1 MAYRTTDI
9 TDGSQVKFLLGTQ
22 ADLEPYIKGT
32 TKAANGT
39 FYLTNDSHRLYV
51 GNKDGKAVPVNEGV
65 TTVDNLDLLQS
76 TYATAHPGEFF
87 YVTKGNILCVCA
99 GEESGAK
106 KFVQINNNTDSYV
119 DKATT
124 TISTSGSVAT
134 VSQVLHRNDSI
145 EVNDSFKIATAK
157 GIKVSVSEDDNKT
170 LTLTGTTN
178 DNFAFTVTSDGTSS
192 TATAVLALTDSN
204 GDKVEA
210 TIKSAKSNLLK
221 MSKDEKGALV
231 LEAKDQKPTAL
242 NLKATA
248 TGFSATLTNHD
259 GMTIGGATGGTIEPQ
274 IKIGVEEANQETVNF
289 VNGLATLNVY
299 SKKDIDA
306 KMKAL
311 NAMTYKGLVKSDGN
325 TSSATSLKWSQV
337 VNNTGTPKISIGD
350 VYLFLDDIT
359 FTQTGS
365 TKAEKYSAG
374 TLAIAKSS
382 VSGED
387 ANGYLVGTID
397 WDYVESTNDTDT
409 TYALGL
415 NNKIVQLKE
424 FKGDDTNVTGTIE
437 FADGDN
443 ITAAVTN
450 TAKDGSVNA
459 KVVFNHNTL
468 KPATPENTKAS
479 QNAAAVNASNVAST
493 STVVTVLDSIGVD
506 AYGHINKIQTKEVT
520 LLDTNSTINKFADT
534 VAVASNVA
542 TITSGL
548 QLMHGNSMVGT
559 EKTASFKV
567 KSNNLTL
574 SAADNTLT
582 IDLVWGT
589 F

>member
-1 MAYRTTDI
+1 MANRTTDI
-9 TDGSQVKFLLGTQ
+9 NNGSQVKFLLGTQ
-22 ADLEPYIKGT
+22 AALEPYIKGT
-32 TKAANGT
+32 SKAVNGT

-65 TTVDNLDLLQS
+65 TTVENLTLLQS

-87 YVTKGNILCVCA
+87 YVTEGNILCVCA
-99 GEESGAK
+99 GEENGSK
-106 KFVQINNNTDSYV
+106 KFVQINNNTDSYI

-124 TISTSGSVAT
+124 TIAASGSVAT
-134 VSQVLHRNDSI
+134 ISQVLHRNDSI
-145 EVNDSFKIATAK
+145 EVNDSFKIATAE
-157 GIKVSVSEDDNKT
+157 GIKVSVSTDKKT

-178 DNFAFTVTSDGTSS
+178 DNFAFTVTSDGINS

-210 TIKSAKSNLLK
+210 TIKSAQSDLLK
-221 MSKDEKGALV
+221 MSKDDAGALV
-231 LEAKDQKPTAL
+231 LTPKDQKPTAL
-242 NLKATA
+242 ELKATA

-259 GMTIGGATGGTIEPQ
+259 KTVIDDTIEPQ
-274 IKIGVEEANQETVNF
+274 IKIGVEAANQETVNF

-306 KMKAL
+306 KMRAL
-311 NAMTYKGLVKSDGN
+311 NAMTYKGLVKSDGS
-325 TSSATSLKWSQV
+325 TSEATNLKWSQV
-337 VNNTGTPKISIGD
+337 VNNTGNPKISIGD

-365 TKAEKYSAG
+365 KVEEKYSAG

-387 ANGYLVGTID
+387 NDGYLVGTID
-397 WDYVESTNDTDT
+397 WDYVESTNNTDT
-409 TYALGL
+409 TYALDL
-415 NNKIVQLKE
+415 NNKIIQLKE
-424 FKGDDTNVTGTIE
+424 FKGDDTNIVGAIGFNNGDCLT
-437 FADGDN
+437 ADVSKD
-443 ITAAVTN
+443 AVSGVIGV
-450 TAKDGSVNA
+450 KY
-459 KVVFNHNTL
+459 NHNQL
-468 KPATPENTKAS
+468 KPNIPTNTKAS

-493 STVVTVLDSIGVD
+493 STVVNVLDSIELD
-506 AYGHINKIQTKEVT
+506 AYGHVNKIQTKEVT
-520 LLDTNSTINKFADT
+520 LLDTNSTINKFADSI
-534 VAVASNVA
+534 AVASNVA

-567 KSNNLTL
+567 TSNNLTL
-574 SAADNTLT
+574 SAADNTLN

>member
-9 TDGSQVKFLLGTQ
+9 NNGSQVQFLLGTQ

-32 TKAANGT
+32 SKAVNGT

-51 GNKDGKAVPVNEGV
+51 GNKEGKAVPVNEGV
-65 TTVDNLDLLQS
+65 TTVDNLTLLQS

-87 YVTKGNILCVCA
+87 YVTDGNILCVCA
-99 GEESGAK
+99 GDQGGQK

-119 DKATT
+119 ETAET
-124 TISTSGSVAT
+124 TIAASGSVAT
-134 VSQVLHRNDSI
+134 ISQVLTRNDSI
-145 EVNDSFKIATAK
+145 AVNDSFKIATAE
-157 GIKVSVSEDDNKT
+157 GIKVSVSEDKKI

-178 DNFAFTVTSDGTSS
+178 DNFAFTVTSDGTNS

-210 TIKSAKSNLLK
+210 TIKSAKSDLLK
-221 MSKDEKGALV
+221 MSKDDTGALV

-242 NLKATA
+242 DLKATA

-259 GMTIGGATGGTIEPQ
+259 GMTIGGAIEPQ
-274 IKIGVEEANQETVNF
+274 IKVGVEEANQETVNF

-365 TKAEKYSAG
+365 TKEEKYSAG

-387 ANGYLVGTID
+387 SNGYLVGTID

-424 FKGDDTNVTGTIE
+424 FKGLDTNVTGAIE

-459 KVVFNHNTL
+459 KVVFNHNKLT
-468 KPATPENTKAS
+468 PATPANTKAS

-506 AYGHINKIQTKEVT
+506 AYGHVNKIQTKEVT

-567 KSNNLTL
+567 ASNNLTL
-574 SAADNTLT
+574 SAKDNTLT

>member
-9 TDGSQVKFLLGTQ
+9 TNGSQVKFLLGTQ

-32 TKAANGT
+32 AKAANGT

-51 GNKDGKAVPVNEGV
+51 GNKEGKVVPVNEGV
-65 TTVDNLDLLQS
+65 TTVDNLTLLQS

-87 YVTKGNILCVCA
+87 YVTDGNILCVCA
-99 GEESGAK
+99 GEQGGQK

-119 DKATT
+119 NEADT
-124 TISTSGSVAT
+124 TIAASGSVAT
-134 VSQVLHRNDSI
+134 ISQVLTRNDSI
-145 EVNDSFKIATAK
+145 AVNDSFNIATAE
-157 GIKVSVSEDDNKT
+157 GIKVSVSEDKKT

-210 TIKSAKSNLLK
+210 TIKSAKSDLLK

-242 NLKATA
+242 DLKATA

-259 GMTIGGATGGTIEPQ
+259 SMTIGGTIEPQ

-387 ANGYLVGTID
+387 SNGYLVGTID

-450 TAKDGSVNA
+450 TATDGSVKA

-506 AYGHINKIQTKEVT
+506 AYGHVNKIQTKEVT

>member
-9 TDGSQVKFLLGTQ
+9 NNGSQVQFLLGTQ

-32 TKAANGT
+32 SKAVNGT

-51 GNKDGKAVPVNEGV
+51 GNKEGKAVPVNEGV
-65 TTVDNLDLLQS
+65 TTVDNLTLLQS

-87 YVTKGNILCVCA
+87 YVTDGNILCVCA
-99 GEESGAK
+99 GDQGGQK

-119 DKATT
+119 ETAET
-124 TISTSGSVAT
+124 TIAASGSVAT
-134 VSQVLHRNDSI
+134 ISQVLTRNDSI
-145 EVNDSFKIATAK
+145 AVNDSFKIATAE
-157 GIKVSVSEDDNKT
+157 GIKVSVSEDQKT

-204 GDKVEA
+204 RDKVEA
-210 TIKSAKSNLLK
+210 TIKSAKSDLLG
-221 MSKDEKGALV
+221 MSKDDTGALV
-231 LEAKDQKPTAL
+231 LTPKDQKPKKL
-242 NLKATA
+242 DLKAA
-248 TGFSATLTNHD
+248 EKGFSATLTNHD
-259 GMTIGGATGGTIEPQ
+259 DMTIEGTVDPQ
-274 IKIGVEEANQETVNF
+274 IKVGINAADQKTVHF
-289 VNGLATLNVY
+289 VNGIAALDVY
-299 SKKDIDA
+299 AKSEIDA
-306 KMKAL
+306 KMLAL

-325 TSSATSLKWSQV
+325 INQSAQLWSKV
-337 VNNTGTPKISIGD
+337 VNGVDVKVAIGD
-350 VYLFLDDIT
+350 TYLFLDDIT
-359 FTQTGS
+359 FTQSGS

-374 TLAIAKSS
+374 TLAIAKTSTD
-382 VSGED
+382 GEI
-387 ANGYLVGTID
+387 NGVLTGTID

-415 NNKIVQLKE
+415 NDKIIQLKE
-424 FKGDDTNVTGTIE
+424 FKGDDTNVVGTIE
-437 FADGDN
+437 FANGDN
-443 ITAAVTN
+443 ITAAVSN
-450 TAKDGSVNA
+450 TGTSGVNA
-459 KVVFNHNTL
+459 KVVFNHNKLT
-468 KPATPENTKAS
+468 PATPANTKAS

-506 AYGHINKIQTKEVT
+506 AYGHVNKIQTKEVT

-534 VAVASNVA
+534 VAVASNIA
-542 TITSGL
+542 TVTNSL

-567 KSNNLTL
+567 ASNNLTL
-574 SAADNTLT
+574 SAKNNTLT

>member
-9 TDGSQVKFLLGTQ
+9 NNGSQVQFLLGTQ

-32 TKAANGT
+32 SKAVNGT

-51 GNKDGKAVPVNEGV
+51 GNKEGKAVPVNEGV
-65 TTVDNLDLLQS
+65 TTVDNLTLLQS

-87 YVTKGNILCVCA
+87 YVTDGNILCVCA
-99 GEESGAK
+99 GDQGGQK

-119 DKATT
+119 ETAET
-124 TISTSGSVAT
+124 TIAASGSVAT
-134 VSQVLHRNDSI
+134 ISQVLTRNDSI
-145 EVNDSFKIATAK
+145 AVNDSFKIATAE
-157 GIKVSVSEDDNKT
+157 GIKVSVSEDKKI

-210 TIKSAKSNLLK
+210 TIKSAKSDLLK
-221 MSKDEKGALV
+221 MSKDDTGALV

-242 NLKATA
+242 DLKATA

-274 IKIGVEEANQETVNF
+274 IKIGVEKANQETVNF

-337 VNNTGTPKISIGD
+337 VNNTGTPKVSIGD

-365 TKAEKYSAG
+365 TKEEKYSAG

-382 VSGED
+382 VSGENSD
-387 ANGYLVGTID
+387 GYLVGTID

-415 NNKIVQLKE
+415 DNKIVQLKE
-424 FKGDDTNVTGTIE
+424 FKGLDTNITGTIE

-459 KVVFNHNTL
+459 KVVFNHNKLT
-468 KPATPENTKAS
+468 PAAPANTKAS

-506 AYGHINKIQTKEVT
+506 AYGHVNKIQTKEVT

>member
-1 MAYRTTDI
+1 MAYRTADI
-9 TDGSQVKFLLGTQ
+9 NNGSQVQFLLGTQ

-32 TKAANGT
+32 SKAVNGT

-51 GNKDGKAVPVNEGV
+51 GNKEGKAVPVNEGV
-65 TTVDNLDLLQS
+65 TTVDNLTLLQS

-87 YVTKGNILCVCA
+87 YVTDGNILCVCA
-99 GEESGAK
+99 GDQGGQK

-119 DKATT
+119 ETAET
-124 TISTSGSVAT
+124 TIAASGSVAT
-134 VSQVLHRNDSI
+134 ISQVLTRNDSI
-145 EVNDSFKIATAK
+145 AVNDSFKIATAE
-157 GIKVSVSEDDNKT
+157 GIKVSVSEDKKI

-178 DNFAFTVTSDGTSS
+178 DNFAFTVTSDGTNS

-210 TIKSAKSNLLK
+210 TIKSAKSDLLK
-221 MSKDEKGALV
+221 MSKDDKGALV

-274 IKIGVEEANQETVNF
+274 IKVGVEEANQETVNF

-387 ANGYLVGTID
+387 GNGYLVGTID

-424 FKGDDTNVTGTIE
+424 FKGDDTNVAGTIE

-459 KVVFNHNTL
+459 KVVFNHNKLT
-468 KPATPENTKAS
+468 PATPTNTKAS

-506 AYGHINKIQTKEVT
+506 AYGHVNKIQTKEVT

>member
-9 TDGSQVKFLLGTQ
+9 TNGSQVKFLLGTQ

-32 TKAANGT
+32 AKAANGT

-51 GNKDGKAVPVNEGV
+51 GNKEGKVVPVNEGV
-65 TTVDNLDLLQS
+65 TTVDNLTLLQS

-87 YVTKGNILCVCA
+87 YVTDGNILCVCA
-99 GEESGAK
+99 GEQGGQK

-119 DKATT
+119 NKADT
-124 TISTSGSVAT
+124 TIAASGSVAT
-134 VSQVLHRNDSI
+134 ISQVLTRNDSI
-145 EVNDSFKIATAK
+145 AVNDSFNIATAE
-157 GIKVSVSEDDNKT
+157 GIKVSVSEDKKT

-210 TIKSAKSNLLK
+210 TIKSAKSDLLK

-242 NLKATA
+242 DLKATA

-259 GMTIGGATGGTIEPQ
+259 SMTIGGTIEPQ

-387 ANGYLVGTID
+387 SNGYLVGTID

-450 TAKDGSVNA
+450 TATDGSVKA

-506 AYGHINKIQTKEVT
+506 AYGHVNKIQTKEVT

>member
-1 MAYRTTDI
+1 
-9 TDGSQVKFLLGTQ
+9 
-22 ADLEPYIKGT
+22 
-32 TKAANGT
+32 
-39 FYLTNDSHRLYV
+39 
-51 GNKDGKAVPVNEGV
+51 
-65 TTVDNLDLLQS
+65 
-76 TYATAHPGEFF
+76 
-87 YVTKGNILCVCA
+87 
-99 GEESGAK
+99 
-106 KFVQINNNTDSYV
+106 
-119 DKATT
+119 
-124 TISTSGSVAT
+124 
-134 VSQVLHRNDSI
+134 
-145 EVNDSFKIATAK
+145 
-157 GIKVSVSEDDNKT
+157 
-170 LTLTGTTN
+170 
-178 DNFAFTVTSDGTSS
+178 
-192 TATAVLALTDSN
+192 
-204 GDKVEA
+204 
-210 TIKSAKSNLLK
+210 

-242 NLKATA
+242 DLKATA

-259 GMTIGGATGGTIEPQ
+259 SMTIGGTIEPQ

-325 TSSATSLKWSQV
+325 TSSATSLRWSQV

-387 ANGYLVGTID
+387 SNGYLVGTID

-450 TAKDGSVNA
+450 TATDGSVKA

-506 AYGHINKIQTKEVT
+506 AYGHVNKIQTKEVT

-574 SAADNTLT
+574 SAAD
-582 IDLVWGT
+582 IP
-589 F
+589 

>member
-51 GNKDGKAVPVNEGV
+51 GNKEGKVVPVNEGV
-65 TTVDNLDLLQS
+65 TTVDNLTLLQS

-87 YVTKGNILCVCA
+87 YVTDGNILCVCA
-99 GEESGAK
+99 GEQGGQK

-119 DKATT
+119 NEADT
-124 TISTSGSVAT
+124 TIAASGSVAT
-134 VSQVLHRNDSI
+134 ISQVLTRNDSI
-145 EVNDSFKIATAK
+145 AVNDSFNIATAE
-157 GIKVSVSEDDNKT
+157 GIKVSVSEDKKT

-178 DNFAFTVTSDGTSS
+178 NNFAFTVTSDGTSS

-210 TIKSAKSNLLK
+210 TIKSAKSDLLK

-242 NLKATA
+242 DLKATA

-259 GMTIGGATGGTIEPQ
+259 SMTIGGTIEPQ

-387 ANGYLVGTID
+387 SNGYLVGTID

-450 TAKDGSVNA
+450 TATDGSVKA

-506 AYGHINKIQTKEVT
+506 AYGHVNKIQTKEVT

>member
-1 MAYRTTDI
+1 MANRTADI
-9 TDGSQVKFLLGTQ
+9 NNGSQVKFLLGTQ

-32 TKAANGT
+32 SKAVNGT

-65 TTVDNLDLLQS
+65 TTVENLTLLQT

-87 YVTKGNILCVCA
+87 YITDSNILCVCA
-99 GEESGAK
+99 GEEDGSK

-119 DKATT
+119 TTADT
-124 TISTSGSVAT
+124 TISVSGSEAT
-134 VSQVLHRNDSI
+134 IGQVLTRNDAI
-145 EVNDSFKIATAK
+145 KVNDSFKIATAE
-157 GIKVSVSEDDNKT
+157 GIKVSVSEDKKT

-178 DNFAFTVTSDGTSS
+178 DNFAFTVTSDGAN
-192 TATAVLALTDSN
+192 ATAVLTLTDTN
-204 GDKVEA
+204 GDNIEA
-210 TIKSAKSNLLK
+210 TIKTDRADLLQ
-221 MSKDEKGALV
+221 MSKDDTGALV
-231 LEAKDQKPTAL
+231 LTPKDQKPTAL
-242 NLKATA
+242 DLKATA
-248 TGFSATLTNHD
+248 TGFSAVLTNHD
-259 GMTIGGATGGTIEPQ
+259 GMTIEDTIEPQ

-289 VNGLATLNVY
+289 INGLATLNVY

-311 NAMTYKGLVKSDGN
+311 NAMTYKGLVKSDGS

-337 VNNTGTPKISIGD
+337 VNNSGPKVSVGD
-350 VYLFLDDIT
+350 VYLFLDNIT

-365 TKAEKYSAG
+365 TTEETYTAG

-382 VSGED
+382 VNGED
-387 ANGYLVGTID
+387 SDGYLSGTID

-424 FKGDDTNVTGTIE
+424 FKGDVTNVVGAIE
-437 FADGDN
+437 FANGDN
-443 ITAAVTN
+443 ITADVSN
-450 TAKDGSVNA
+450 TGTADNINA
-459 KVVFNHNTL
+459 KIVFNHNKLNPTI
-468 KPATPENTKAS
+468 PANIKAS
-479 QNAAAVNASNVAST
+479 QEAAAINAANVAST
-493 STVVTVLDSIGVD
+493 STTVNVLDSIELD
-506 AYGHINKIQTKEVT
+506 AYGHVNKIQTKEVT
-520 LLDTNSTINKFADT
+520 LLDTNSTINKFADS

-559 EKTASFKV
+559 EQTASFKV
-567 KSNNLTL
+567 ASNNLTL
-574 SAADNTLT
+574 SASDNTLT

>member
-1 MAYRTTDI
+1 MAYRTADI
-9 TDGSQVKFLLGTQ
+9 NNGSQVQFLLGTQ

-32 TKAANGT
+32 SKAINGT

-51 GNKDGKAVPVNEGV
+51 GNKEGKVVPVNEGV
-65 TTVDNLDLLQS
+65 TTVDNLTLLQS

-87 YVTKGNILCVCA
+87 YVTDGNILCVCA
-99 GEESGAK
+99 GEQGGQK

-119 DKATT
+119 ETAET
-124 TISTSGSVAT
+124 TIAASGSVAT
-134 VSQVLHRNDSI
+134 ISQVLTRNDSI
-145 EVNDSFKIATAK
+145 AVNDSFKIATAE
-157 GIKVSVSEDDNKT
+157 GIKVSVSEDKKI

-178 DNFAFTVTSDGTSS
+178 DNFAFTVTSDGTNS

-210 TIKSAKSNLLK
+210 TIKSAKSDLLK
-221 MSKDEKGALV
+221 MSKDDTGALV

-259 GMTIGGATGGTIEPQ
+259 SMTIGGAIEPQ
-274 IKIGVEEANQETVNF
+274 IKVGVEKANQETVNF

-337 VNNTGTPKISIGD
+337 VNNTGTPKVSIGD

-387 ANGYLVGTID
+387 SNGYLVGTID

-424 FKGDDTNVTGTIE
+424 FKGLDTNVTGAIE

-450 TAKDGSVNA
+450 TAKDGPVNA
-459 KVVFNHNTL
+459 KVVFNHNKLT
-468 KPATPENTKAS
+468 PATPANTKAS

-506 AYGHINKIQTKEVT
+506 AYGHVNKIQTKEVT

-548 QLMHGNSMVGT
+548 QLMHGNSMVGA

>member
-9 TDGSQVKFLLGTQ
+9 NNGSQVQFLLGTQ
-22 ADLEPYIKGT
+22 AALEPYIKGT
-32 TKAANGT
+32 SKAVNGT

-51 GNKDGKAVPVNEGV
+51 GNKEGKAVPVNEGV
-65 TTVDNLDLLQS
+65 TTVDNLTLLQS

-87 YVTKGNILCVCA
+87 YVTDGNILCVCA
-99 GEESGAK
+99 GEQGGQK

-119 DKATT
+119 ETAET
-124 TISTSGSVAT
+124 TIAASGSVAT
-134 VSQVLHRNDSI
+134 ISQVLTRNDSI
-145 EVNDSFKIATAK
+145 AVNDSFKIATAE
-157 GIKVSVSEDDNKT
+157 GIKVSVSEDKKI

-178 DNFAFTVTSDGTSS
+178 DNFAFTVTSDGTNS

-210 TIKSAKSNLLK
+210 TIKSAKSDLLK
-221 MSKDEKGALV
+221 MSKDDTGALV

-242 NLKATA
+242 DLKATA

-259 GMTIGGATGGTIEPQ
+259 GMTIGGAIEPQ
-274 IKIGVEEANQETVNF
+274 IKVGIEEANQETVNF

-365 TKAEKYSAG
+365 TKEEKYSAG

-387 ANGYLVGTID
+387 SNGYLVGTID

-424 FKGDDTNVTGTIE
+424 FKGLDTNVTGAIE
-437 FADGDN
+437 FADGDK

-459 KVVFNHNTL
+459 KVVFKHNKLT
-468 KPATPENTKAS
+468 PAIPANTKAS

-506 AYGHINKIQTKEVT
+506 AYGHVNKIQTKEVT

-567 KSNNLTL
+567 ASNNLTL
-574 SAADNTLT
+574 SAKDNTLT

>member
-9 TDGSQVKFLLGTQ
+9 NNGSQVQFLLGTQ

-32 TKAANGT
+32 SKAINGT

-51 GNKDGKAVPVNEGV
+51 GNKEGKAVPVNEGV
-65 TTVDNLDLLQS
+65 TTVDNLTLLQS

-87 YVTKGNILCVCA
+87 YVTDGNILCVCA
-99 GEESGAK
+99 GVQDGQK

-119 DKATT
+119 ESAET
-124 TISTSGSVAT
+124 TIAASGSVAT
-134 VSQVLHRNDSI
+134 ISQVLTRNDSI
-145 EVNDSFKIATAK
+145 AVNDSFKIATAE
-157 GIKVSVSEDDNKT
+157 GIKVSVSEDKKI

-178 DNFAFTVTSDGTSS
+178 DNFAFTVTSDGTNS

-210 TIKSAKSNLLK
+210 TIKSAKSDLLK
-221 MSKDEKGALV
+221 MSKDDTGALV

-242 NLKATA
+242 DLKATA

-259 GMTIGGATGGTIEPQ
+259 SMTIGGTIEPQ
-274 IKIGVEEANQETVNF
+274 IKIGVEKANQETVNF

-337 VNNTGTPKISIGD
+337 VNNTGTPKVSIGD

-387 ANGYLVGTID
+387 SNGYLVGTID

-424 FKGDDTNVTGTIE
+424 FKGLDTNVTGAIE

-459 KVVFNHNTL
+459 KVVFNHNKLT
-468 KPATPENTKAS
+468 PATPANTKAS

-493 STVVTVLDSIGVD
+493 STVVTVLDSINVD
-506 AYGHINKIQTKEVT
+506 AYGHVNKIQTKEVT

-567 KSNNLTL
+567 ASNNLAL
-574 SAADNTLT
+574 SAKDNTLT

>member
-32 TKAANGT
+32 AKAANGT

-51 GNKDGKAVPVNEGV
+51 GNKEGKVVPVNEGV
-65 TTVDNLDLLQS
+65 TTVDNLTLLQS

-87 YVTKGNILCVCA
+87 YVTDGNILCVCA
-99 GEESGAK
+99 GEQGGQK

-119 DKATT
+119 NEADT
-124 TISTSGSVAT
+124 TIAASGSVAT
-134 VSQVLHRNDSI
+134 ISQVLTRNDSI
-145 EVNDSFKIATAK
+145 AVNDSFNIATAE
-157 GIKVSVSEDDNKT
+157 GIKVSVSEDKKT

-178 DNFAFTVTSDGTSS
+178 ENFAFTVTSDGTSS

-210 TIKSAKSNLLK
+210 TIKSAKSDLLK

-242 NLKATA
+242 DLKATA

-259 GMTIGGATGGTIEPQ
+259 SMTIGGTIEPQ

-387 ANGYLVGTID
+387 SNGYLVGTID

-450 TAKDGSVNA
+450 TATDGSVKA

-468 KPATPENTKAS
+468 KPATPEDTKAS

-506 AYGHINKIQTKEVT
+506 AYGHVNKIQTKKVT

-534 VAVASNVA
+534 VTVAGNVA

>member
-9 TDGSQVKFLLGTQ
+9 TNGSQVKFLLGTQ

-32 TKAANGT
+32 AKAANGT

-51 GNKDGKAVPVNEGV
+51 GNKEGKVVPVNEGV
-65 TTVDNLDLLQS
+65 TTVDNLTLLQS

-87 YVTKGNILCVCA
+87 YVTDGNILCVCA
-99 GEESGAK
+99 GEQGGQK

-119 DKATT
+119 NKADT
-124 TISTSGSVAT
+124 TIAASGSVAT
-134 VSQVLHRNDSI
+134 ISQVLTRNDSI
-145 EVNDSFKIATAK
+145 AVNDSFNIATAE
-157 GIKVSVSEDDNKT
+157 GIKVSVSEDKKT

-210 TIKSAKSNLLK
+210 TIKSAKSDLLK

-242 NLKATA
+242 DLKATA

-259 GMTIGGATGGTIEPQ
+259 SMTIGGTIEPQ

-325 TSSATSLKWSQV
+325 TSSATSLRWSQV

-387 ANGYLVGTID
+387 SNGYLVGTID

-450 TAKDGSVNA
+450 TATDGSVKA

-506 AYGHINKIQTKEVT
+506 AYGHVNKIQTKEVT

>member
-9 TDGSQVKFLLGTQ
+9 NNGSQVKFLLGTQ

-32 TKAANGT
+32 SKAVNGT

-51 GNKDGKAVPVNEGV
+51 GNKEGKAVPVNEGV
-65 TTVDNLDLLQS
+65 TTVDNLTLLQS

-87 YVTKGNILCVCA
+87 YVTDGNILCVCA
-99 GEESGAK
+99 GDQDGQK

-119 DKATT
+119 ETAKT
-124 TISTSGSVAT
+124 TIAASGSVAT
-134 VSQVLHRNDSI
+134 ISQVLTRNDSI
-145 EVNDSFKIATAK
+145 AVNDSFKIATAE
-157 GIKVSVSEDDNKT
+157 GIKVSVSEDQKT

-210 TIKSAKSNLLK
+210 TIKSAKSDLLG
-221 MSKDEKGALV
+221 MSKDDTGALV
-231 LEAKDQKPTAL
+231 LTPKDQKPKKL
-242 NLKATA
+242 DLKAA
-248 TGFSATLTNHD
+248 AKGFSATLTNHD
-259 GMTIGGATGGTIEPQ
+259 DMTIEGTIDPQ
-274 IKIGVEEANQETVNF
+274 IKVGINAANQKTVHF
-289 VNGLATLNVY
+289 VNGIAALDVY
-299 SKKDIDA
+299 AKSEIDA
-306 KMKAL
+306 KMLAL

-325 TSSATSLKWSQV
+325 TNQSAQLWSKV
-337 VNNTGTPKISIGD
+337 VNGVDVKVAIGD
-350 VYLFLDDIT
+350 TYLFLDDIT
-359 FTQTGS
+359 FTQSGS

-374 TLAIAKSS
+374 TLAIAKTSTG
-382 VSGED
+382 GEV
-387 ANGYLVGTID
+387 NGVLTGTID

-415 NNKIVQLKE
+415 NDKIIQLKE

-437 FADGDN
+437 FANGNN

-459 KVVFNHNTL
+459 KVVFNHNKLT
-468 KPATPENTKAS
+468 PATPANTKAS

-506 AYGHINKIQTKEVT
+506 AYGHVNKIQTKEVT

-567 KSNNLTL
+567 ASNNLTL
-574 SAADNTLT
+574 SAKDNTLT

>member
-9 TDGSQVKFLLGTQ
+9 NDGSQVKFLLGTQ

-32 TKAANGT
+32 SKAVNGT

-51 GNKDGKAVPVNEGV
+51 GNKEGKAVPVNEGV
-65 TTVDNLDLLQS
+65 TTVDNLTLLQS

-87 YVTKGNILCVCA
+87 YVTDGNILCVCA
-99 GEESGAK
+99 GDQGGQK

-119 DKATT
+119 DTAET
-124 TISTSGSVAT
+124 TIAASGSVAT
-134 VSQVLHRNDSI
+134 ISQVLTRNDSI
-145 EVNDSFKIATAK
+145 AVNDSFKIATAE
-157 GIKVSVSEDDNKT
+157 GIKVSVSEDKKI

-210 TIKSAKSNLLK
+210 TIKSAKSDLLK
-221 MSKDEKGALV
+221 MSKDDTGALV

-259 GMTIGGATGGTIEPQ
+259 GMTIGGAIEPQ
-274 IKIGVEEANQETVNF
+274 IKVGVEEANQETVNF

-387 ANGYLVGTID
+387 GNGYLVGTID

-424 FKGDDTNVTGTIE
+424 FKGDDTNVVGTIE

-459 KVVFNHNTL
+459 KVVFNHNKLT
-468 KPATPENTKAS
+468 PATSANTKAS

-506 AYGHINKIQTKEVT
+506 AYGHVNKIQTKEVT

-559 EKTASFKV
+559 EKTASFNV
-567 KSNNLTL
+567 ASNNLTL
-574 SAADNTLT
+574 SAENNTLT